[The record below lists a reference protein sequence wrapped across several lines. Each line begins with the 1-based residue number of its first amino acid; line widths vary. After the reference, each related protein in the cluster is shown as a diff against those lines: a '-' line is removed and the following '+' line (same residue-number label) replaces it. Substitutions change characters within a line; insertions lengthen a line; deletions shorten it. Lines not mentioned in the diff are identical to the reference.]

1 MSPSSRKQKK
11 IGINLGEKLLFKL
24 FYSLPQT
31 SKINV
36 FTVIYWSTKKV
47 EVILEEEL
55 LGQQNLAL
63 YIGIVIFMSLQLPS
77 LQV

>member
-36 FTVIYWSTKKV
+36 FTSTKKV

-63 YIGIVIFMSLQLPS
+63 YIGIVIFLSLQLPS